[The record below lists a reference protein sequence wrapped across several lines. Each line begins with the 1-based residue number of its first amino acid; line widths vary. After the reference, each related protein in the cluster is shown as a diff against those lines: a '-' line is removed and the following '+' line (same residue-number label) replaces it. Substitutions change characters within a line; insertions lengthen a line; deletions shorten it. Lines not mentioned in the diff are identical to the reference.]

1 MRIEATA
8 TSISWIPSDSVWST
22 MRRGFDLGL
31 AHWDAPLPETVDSP
45 GEVHELC
52 RQDRFRFA
60 NVLSGWAEFDDGRVV
75 ASGVTDDSG
84 LVMGATTVRVR
95 WVGGV
100 TFQAASLPVIRP
112 EPQHGDGQV
121 TLLQTVGGRTGV
133 PLPRPVPHAP
143 FVRWQAP
150 LVWTTL
156 ALTIRADGSSAVDLV
171 GASAFPRHWVY
182 DETGRV
188 ALKSAFADE
197 QRWMSH
203 SFGGRTPWGE
213 HDRPALV
220 VAFESE
226 LEQRLSVDIM
236 QRGARPEIRR
246 LPAGATLTEQGR
258 PGAELFLIL
267 DGIVGVEVD
276 GRVLGEVGPGAV
288 LGERAILEGGVRT
301 STVRSTTPVRR
312 AVARVDDLDIERL
325 RGLVQLHRREE
336 EHTPPAGPPSR
347 T

>member
-1 MRIEATA
+1 
-8 TSISWIPSDSVWST
+8 
-22 MRRGFDLGL
+22 
-31 AHWDAPLPETVDSP
+31 
-45 GEVHELC
+45 
-52 RQDRFRFA
+52 
-60 NVLSGWAEFDDGRVV
+60 V

-95 WVGGV
+95 GVGGV

-301 STVRSTTPVRR
+301 STVRSTTPVRL